1 MHKFESYIV
10 KLPFDLRK
18 VLCNFRCMNHRLPV
32 EQGRCWGV
40 DRDDRICDLC
50 NSSELGDAFH
60 YLLQCSYFLNERCK
74 MLPYDVYTRPNTDKF
89 KDLLCTDDYITLVKL
104 ARFCKIILSVIN

>member
-1 MHKFESYIV
+1 MWKGKQKSWYCTLFV
-10 KLPFDLRK
+10 TMFL
-18 VLCNFRCMNHRLPV
+18 
-32 EQGRCWGV
+32 
-40 DRDDRICDLC
+40 
-50 NSSELGDAFH
+50 
-60 YLLQCSYFLNERCK
+60 FLNERCK

>member
-1 MHKFESYIV
+1 MKVILL

-18 VLCNFRCMNHRLPV
+18 ALCNFRCMNHNRLPV
-32 EQGRCWGV
+32 EQGRFWGV

-50 NSSELGDAFH
+50 NSSELGDEFH
-60 YLLQCSYFLNERCK
+60 YLLQCSYFSNERCK
-74 MLPYDVYTRPNTDKF
+74 MLSYDIYTRPNTDKF